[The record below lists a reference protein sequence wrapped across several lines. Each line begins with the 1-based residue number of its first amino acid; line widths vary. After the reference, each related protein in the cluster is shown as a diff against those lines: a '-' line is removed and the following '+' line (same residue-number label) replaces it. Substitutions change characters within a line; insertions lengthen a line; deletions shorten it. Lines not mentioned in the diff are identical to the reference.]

1 MKTGLKISGRDQAA
15 IAIAIRYA
23 GCNRLALG
31 ATHRCF
37 EGDDFICRVVDFE
50 ACFSIEER
58 PEGWARHIAIRDAGQ
73 GNIPQPPV
81 VDDLLRAFG
90 FVLGVAEN
98 LSWLSGSIVHV
109 VEKIA

>member
-1 MKTGLKISGRDQAA
+1 MKTALKISERDQSA
-15 IAIAIRYA
+15 IVIAVRYA
-23 GCNRLALG
+23 ERNRLALG
-31 ATHRCF
+31 TTHRCF
-37 EGDDFICRVVDFE
+37 DYDDFICRVVDFE

-58 PEGWARHIAIRDAGQ
+58 PEGWARHIAIRDAGR

-90 FVLGVAEN
+90 FLLSVTEN